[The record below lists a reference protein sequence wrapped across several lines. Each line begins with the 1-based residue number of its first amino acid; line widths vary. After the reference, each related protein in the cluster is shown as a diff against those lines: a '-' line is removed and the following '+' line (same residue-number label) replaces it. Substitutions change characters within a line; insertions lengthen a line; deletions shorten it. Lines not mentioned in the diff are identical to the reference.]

1 MKKALLSTLL
11 LFIAAVSFLSFMA
24 EEQHQLVPGKGID
37 NEVILGQ
44 TTRTEVT
51 LKYGDDFKLISHY
64 IKKSDGSDTLY
75 SVQQRYEK
83 LGLSFYSK
91 PGKDV
96 FFAIHVRH
104 PFNGVSDKGI
114 VPDVSTMQDV
124 VDKYGD
130 VAWYST
136 GVTMI
141 KQYDGIKFIVPVEA
155 KYPISEK
162 AKNKAIKMKVHEIVL
177 FQE

>member
-1 MKKALLSTLL
+1 MKKTLVLSFL
-11 LFIAAVSFLSFMA
+11 LFIAAVSFLSFVA
-24 EEQHQLVPGKGID
+24 EEQHQLTPGKGID
-37 NEVILGQ
+37 NDVLLGQ
-44 TTRTEVT
+44 TTRAEVT
-51 LKYGDDFKLISHY
+51 AKYGEDFKELKHY
-64 IKKSDGSDTLY
+64 IKKDDGSDTLY
-75 SVQQRYEK
+75 SIQQRYEK
-83 LGLSFYSK
+83 LGLSFYYK

-96 FFAIHVRH
+96 FFSISVRH

-114 VPDVSTMQDV
+114 VPGVSTMQDV

-136 GVTMI
+136 GATMI